1 MKNDSLST
9 KIKVLI
15 VSIILVAGVIIVYS
29 IDKEQ
34 RWGERK
40 DNIMCSF
47 IFLCIL
53 FFTND

>member
-15 VSIILVAGVIIVYS
+15 VSIILVAGVIIVYF

-34 RWGERK
+34 RLGIEK
-40 DNIMCSF
+40 IGDF
-47 IFLCIL
+47 
-53 FFTND
+53 ND